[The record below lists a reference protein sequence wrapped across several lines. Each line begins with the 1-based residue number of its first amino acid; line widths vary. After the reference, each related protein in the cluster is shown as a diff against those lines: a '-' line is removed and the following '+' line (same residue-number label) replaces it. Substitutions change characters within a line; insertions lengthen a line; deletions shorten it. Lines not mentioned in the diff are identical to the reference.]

1 MQVYSTVEKDAQMN
15 RTAQRIREI
24 VLSRFSV
31 YIRVC
36 GEKNDEICRTYAK
49 KYLNSICF
57 EIHADY
63 VTFSLEKKFLRKE
76 CKEHSVVCISAI
88 VNFDIKFSSIHKF
101 DAQKNRLRKSTFV
114 VAGIVVK

>member
-36 GEKNDEICRTYAK
+36 GEKNDETCRTHAE
-49 KYLNSICF
+49 KYHPLHLFTNSC
-57 EIHADY
+57 
-63 VTFSLEKKFLRKE
+63 
-76 CKEHSVVCISAI
+76 
-88 VNFDIKFSSIHKF
+88 
-101 DAQKNRLRKSTFV
+101 
-114 VAGIVVK
+114 

>member
-36 GEKNDEICRTYAK
+36 GKKNDETVAHMLK
-49 KYLNSICF
+49 N
-57 EIHADY
+57 
-63 VTFSLEKKFLRKE
+63 TFIPFVYKFML
-76 CKEHSVVCISAI
+76 IM
-88 VNFDIKFSSIHKF
+88 
-101 DAQKNRLRKSTFV
+101 
-114 VAGIVVK
+114 